1 MYRELCLDQW
11 NDIYMYCKGA
21 INDLKYFNGNVR
33 IQGIL
38 IDLESTG
45 LIS

>member
-1 MYRELCLDQW
+1 MYRELCLSGM
-11 NDIYMYCKGA
+11 IYMYCKGA